1 MDHDGDFNLTF
12 VPPVD
17 PMIDEFLAGVG
28 FGFNP
33 GAMRRECRR
42 EALKLNARSDDQL
55 ALFGITRD
63 QIPAYVLRHQLPAH
77 APALCFAA

>member
-1 MDHDGDFNLTF
+1 MDQDTDFTLAF

-17 PMIDEFLAGVG
+17 PLIDAFLVDVG

-33 GAMRRECRR
+33 GSLRRACRR
-42 EALKLNARSDDQL
+42 EAMKMNARSDAQL

-63 QIPAYVLRHQLPAH
+63 QIPAYVLREHFPAH
-77 APALCFAA
+77 APVQRFAA

>member
-1 MDHDGDFNLTF
+1 MDQDGDFHLAF

-17 PMIDEFLAGVG
+17 PLIDEFLANVG

-33 GAMRRECRR
+33 AAMRRACRR
-42 EALKLNARSDDQL
+42 EALRLNARSDAQL

-63 QIPAYVLRHQLPAH
+63 QIPAYVLRRELPQF
-77 APALCFAA
+77 APKTRFAA